1 MTIEKLTP
9 CSLSYGTCG
18 VWLVSCDGNRLYN
31 PPEEETVFST
41 PAPRTTSDL
50 CGGGGGRESL
60 LWSLVCCEWPSM
72 KVYSKPRCANV
83 VILLSNV
90 LHLSL
95 PLPAFC
101 CIERVNIWFVWL
113 DLTFGACTESSCS
126 YLLHVKRPLKQQD
139 CCAAGGGGGLG
150 QGCKQHG
157 ISTFLTFS
165 HTVMLQ
171 SADWRAGFY
180 LHGNLATK
188 QPPLYLQHTRH
199 QLDKTG
205 KAFHGLLLS

>member
-1 MTIEKLTP
+1 MTVEKLTP

-50 CGGGGGRESL
+50 CWVGGGGSL
-60 LWSLVCCEWPSM
+60 LWSLVCCEWLSM

-101 CIERVNIWFVWL
+101 FIERVNICFVWL
-113 DLTFGACTESSCS
+113 DLTFGVCTESSCS

-139 CCAAGGGGGLG
+139 CCAGGGVRSGVRATWD
-150 QGCKQHG
+150 QH
-157 ISTFLTFS
+157 IPHILPHCHAAVSWLESWFLPSWKPRDETAA
-165 HTVMLQ
+165 TVP
-171 SADWRAGFY
+171 SAY
-180 LHGNLATK
+180 SS
-188 QPPLYLQHTRH
+188 P
-199 QLDKTG
+199 TG
-205 KAFHGLLLS
+205 